1 MKRAEIGRNSK
12 IIIKD
17 EAEVASSGVVYLVKS
32 FLESSEYE
40 R

>member
-12 IIIKD
+12 MFIKD
-17 EAEVASSGVVYLVKS
+17 EAEDASRGVVYLVKL
-32 FLESSEYE
+32 FVESSEYE